1 MKRLSIFKKNRD
13 QTFNNKNFKK
23 KYNKIKMNK
32 VKNNPIQ
39 IMKKFKW
46 QC

>member
-13 QTFNNKNFKK
+13 QTFKNKNFKK

-39 IMKKFKW
+39 LMKKFKW